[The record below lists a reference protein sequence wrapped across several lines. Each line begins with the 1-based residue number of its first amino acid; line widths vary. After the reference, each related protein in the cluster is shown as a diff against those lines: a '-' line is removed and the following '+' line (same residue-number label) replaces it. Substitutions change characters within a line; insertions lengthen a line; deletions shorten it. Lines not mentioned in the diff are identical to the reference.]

1 MSCKLSFERKYIHN
15 FKEKAV
21 AKYHCCA
28 LHGNPC
34 IYHIVALTVPRTFHG
49 VTPKWRRAQLGSLVF
64 LHLLLIGTNRV
75 LEGCVVMMQF
85 KLCSKQLMSNYNL
98 NIYPVLWFELQ
109 NDPFRD
115 DLRPNTT
122 VVLKVS
128 APAKGRAS
136 ACYCVLALG
145 CCSKSTSFVLCLED
159 CLLSFGPCWMLVV
172 GTSLKPLQL
181 QMR

>member
-1 MSCKLSFERKYIHN
+1 MYLSHRCSDCPKNVSWCYS
-15 FKEKAV
+15 KVTQSPA
-21 AKYHCCA
+21 
-28 LHGNPC
+28 
-34 IYHIVALTVPRTFHG
+34 G
-49 VTPKWRRAQLGSLVF
+49 VSGLFASSVDWDKQGA
-64 LHLLLIGTNRV
+64 
-75 LEGCVVMMQF
+75 EGCVVMMQF

-98 NIYPVLWFELQ
+98 NIYAVLWFELQ